1 MCIRDSLGGVKSL
14 ICHPATMTHAP
25 IPKEVREPLGIVDGL
40 IRLSVGIEDAPDL
53 LQDLEIAL
61 QVAQHAAV
69 SSKVPAVASV
79 ASAASACSVSTKG
92 AKHE

>member
-1 MCIRDSLGGVKSL
+1 
-14 ICHPATMTHAP
+14 MTHAP

-61 QVAQHAAV
+61 QAAARATSAQTETSAPGAAV
-69 SSKVPAVASV
+69 PV
-79 ASAASACSVSTKG
+79 AASGKLAVTAASGAACCVSDKG